1 MWYILTN
8 SILAALVMIDST
20 KREVKSP
27 PMWGI
32 AMFLF
37 GPFTLALYLARRP
50 LVADE
55 IRSGGAI
62 WNYSRYFTYGWSLLM
77 FMLAISQVFH
87 LNVHDGIMQTTL
99 HWAGLTLSNKA
110 GLVMHAKLWLL
121 PVIGISF
128 VGLIFRRR
136 SILEIGPT
144 GPLAWSMP
152 VEEIESAPASGLMIG
167 APTP

>member
-37 GPFTLALYLARRP
+37 GPFVLALYLARRP
-50 LVADE
+50 LMADE
-55 IRSGGAI
+55 IRSGGAV
-62 WNYSRYFTYGWSLLM
+62 WNFSRYFSYSWSLLM
-77 FMLAISQVFH
+77 FLLAISQIFH
-87 LNVHDGIMQTTL
+87 LNIHDGIMQNAL
-99 HWAGLTLSNKA
+99 HWAGLNLSHKA

-121 PVIGISF
+121 PIIAISF
-128 VGLIFRRR
+128 VGIIFRRR

-144 GPLAWSMP
+144 GPLAWAMP

>member
-32 AMFLF
+32 ATFLF
-37 GPFTLALYLARRP
+37 GPFALALYLARRP

-55 IRSGGAI
+55 IRSGGAV
-62 WNYSRYFTYGWSLLM
+62 WNYSRYFAYGWSLVM
-77 FMLAISQVFH
+77 FLLAISQVFH
-87 LNVHDGIMQTTL
+87 LNEQDGIMQTTL

-110 GLVMHAKLWLL
+110 GLLTHAKLWLL

-144 GPLAWSMP
+144 GPLAWSIP
-152 VEEIESAPASGLMIG
+152 AEEIEPAPARGLIIG

>member
-55 IRSGGAI
+55 IRSGGTA
-62 WNYSRYFTYGWSLLM
+62 WNYARYFTYGWSLLM

-87 LNVHDGIMQTTL
+87 LNEHDGIMQSAL

-110 GLVMHAKLWLL
+110 GMVMHAKLWLL

-144 GPLAWSMP
+144 GPLAWSIP
-152 VEEIESAPASGLMIG
+152 AEEIETAPAKGLMIG